1 MADNLTEDEK
11 KDVENQDIPAGE
23 AHREGEFDDLRD
35 KIDNLTDIVSKL
47 SDLVSDKI
55 DGLNNLID
63 EKIGTLVENGA
74 SVNESGEASDIDLN
88 IDGDDLTKAL
98 EDLDFSI

>member
-1 MADNLTEDEK
+1 MADNLTEDEE

-74 SVNESGEASDIDLN
+74 SVNESDESSDIDLD
-88 IDGDDLTKAL
+88 IDGDDLAKAL

>member
-1 MADNLTEDEK
+1 MADNLTEDEE
-11 KDVENQDIPAGE
+11 KDVENQDITEGE

-74 SVNESGEASDIDLN
+74 SVNESGDIDLN